1 MKQKQNQNNKV
12 DITKVGYSDYR
23 LQPCYLL
30 FTTLFFLAWPIFG
43 EFAAF
48 LIVSV
53 PAFMIALKVAELE
66 RKDPVAEAARWQSI
80 HDLYASIEERD
91 RLAEEQSKEPA
102 VIKEKQP
109 TEKRPKHILV
119 LNNSVPAR

>member
-1 MKQKQNQNNKV
+1 MKQIQNQNNKV
-12 DITKVGYSDYR
+12 DVTKVGYSDNR

-30 FTTLFFLAWPIFG
+30 FTTLFFLALPIFG
-43 EFAAF
+43 QFAAL
-48 LIVSV
+48 LIVGV

-80 HDLYASIEERD
+80 HDLYVSIEERD
-91 RLAEEQSKEPA
+91 RLAEERSKEPD

-109 TEKRPKHILV
+109 KQVFI